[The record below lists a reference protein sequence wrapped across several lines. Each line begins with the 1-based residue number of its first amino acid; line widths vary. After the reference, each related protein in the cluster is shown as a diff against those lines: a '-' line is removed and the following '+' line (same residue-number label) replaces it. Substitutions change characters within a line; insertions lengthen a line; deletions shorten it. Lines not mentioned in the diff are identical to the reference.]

1 MAKRN
6 TTVHSLCADCGA
18 RCCRYVATQIDT
30 PTCKRD
36 YDNIR
41 WYLRHERVAVFIDHD
56 HDWYLEFETPCR
68 ALGAHGRCL
77 AYATRPRI
85 CREHGETGEPCEFH
99 SGEAPHTRRFTSA
112 AMFERYLDARGI
124 DWRWKRL

>member
-1 MAKRN
+1 MSERKS
-6 TTVHSLCADCGA
+6 TGTPSCGDCGA

-41 WYLRHERVAVFIDHD
+41 WYLRHERMAVFVDHD
-56 HDWYLEFETPCR
+56 NAWYLEVETRCR
-68 ALGAHGRCL
+68 ALGKDGRCL

-85 CREHGETGEPCEFH
+85 CREHGETDGVCEFH
-99 SGEAPHTRRFTSA
+99 SSEAPHKQRFTSA
-112 AMFERYLDARGI
+112 DMFERYLDARGI
-124 DWRWKRL
+124 DWRWKRP